1 MGSFFNACFLFS
13 LEIIVNNLSNLSVFV
28 SLTVF
33 SCFFISVKSCF
44 LYTFSSPEFLIL
56 VNVLY
61 ASVNA
66 GSRDAPKNKLY
77 ILLYV
82 GLLILLLL
90 NKSLANK
97 RMSPLAFCLVLS
109 SSFLITFVVL
119 SLLSSFL
126 NR

>member
-1 MGSFFNACFLFS
+1 MGSFLNSCFLFS
-13 LEIIVNNLSNLSVFV
+13 FETIVNNLFNLSALV

-33 SCFFISVKSCF
+33 SCFFNSAKSCF
-44 LYTFSSPEFLIL
+44 LYTFSSPELLIL

-61 ASVNA
+61 ASVSA
-66 GSRDAPKNKLY
+66 GSLVAPKNRLY

-90 NKSLANK
+90 NKSVANK
-97 RMSPLAFCLVLS
+97 RMSPLVFCLVFS
-109 SSFLITFVVL
+109 SSFLIIFVVL